1 MAYINESQRLART
14 YAKASLCIKTA
25 GKCLYLFTIGVLR
38 RENRVLI
45 GELWE
50 LLEHRAP
57 PLEISSLVP
66 AQVCVR
72 LHEQAY
78 DWSTTRLVELFVI
91 AELLQAQQPA
101 ACFEFGTFHGRTT
114 LNMAANT
121 PEQTVIYTLDLPRA
135 QMNRTAFKP
144 DPFQRRMADKA
155 MSGTRYRGTGWEHK
169 IQQLYGDSATF
180 DYAPYQGKMDFV
192 FIDGA
197 HTYEYVLNDSRK
209 AIDLLRGG
217 KGIILWHDYADWFF
231 VRKAI
236 NYLRTTD
243 PRFAN
248 TRSLPG
254 TSFACLMCE

>member
-1 MAYINESQRLART
+1 MVYINESRPLART
-14 YAKASLCIKTA
+14 YARASLFTKTA
-25 GKCLYLFTIGVLR
+25 SKCLYLFTIGVR
-38 RENRVLI
+38 HRKNRILI
-45 GELWE
+45 GKLWE
-50 LLEHRAP
+50 LVEHHAP

-66 AQVCVR
+66 AQVSVH

-78 DWSTTRLVELFVI
+78 DPSTTHLVELFVM

-101 ACFEFGTFHGRTT
+101 ACFEFGTFAGRTT
-114 LNMAANT
+114 LNMAVNT
-121 PEQTVIYTLDLPRA
+121 PEQTLIYTLDLPRA
-135 QMNRTAFKP
+135 QMHRTAFKP
-144 DPFQRRMADKA
+144 DPFQRGMADKD
-155 MSGTRYRGTGWEHK
+155 MSGTRCRGTVWEHK

-180 DYAPYQGKMDFV
+180 DYAPYQGKIDFV

-197 HTYEYVLNDSRK
+197 HTYDYVLNDSRK

-248 TRSLPG
+248 TRSIPG
-254 TSFACLMCE
+254 TSFACLICE